1 MMTVDEIK
9 ALMSAE
15 VEEGVEDNRL
25 DNVYGELSERDE
37 KISELE
43 NKVIELTT
51 KVSEMADANAK
62 LVEQIKYAEPEVKD
76 EEPKE
81 PEFEFADFEKI
92 YEEED

>member
-15 VEEGVEDNRL
+15 LEEGVEDNRL

-43 NKVIELTT
+43 NKVIELTS
-51 KVSEMADANAK
+51 KVSDMADTNAK
-62 LVEQIKYAEPEVKD
+62 LVEQIKYVEPEGEKEK
-76 EEPKE
+76 EEDDI
-81 PEFEFADFEKI
+81 EFADLENL
-92 YEEED
+92 YED

>member
-25 DNVYGELSERDE
+25 DNVYTELSERDE

-51 KVSEMADANAK
+51 KVSDMADANAK
-62 LVEQIKYAEPEVKD
+62 LVEQIKYVEPEGEK
-76 EEPKE
+76 EEDDI
-81 PEFEFADFEKI
+81 EFADLENL
-92 YEEED
+92 YED